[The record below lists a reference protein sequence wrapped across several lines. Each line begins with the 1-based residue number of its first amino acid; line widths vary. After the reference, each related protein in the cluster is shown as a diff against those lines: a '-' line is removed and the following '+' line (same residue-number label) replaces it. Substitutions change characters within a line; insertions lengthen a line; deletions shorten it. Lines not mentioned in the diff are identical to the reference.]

1 MGFWKKKRFWTDVAV
16 VGSEGGYVIHLDGR
30 VVKTPEKHD
39 LNVPT
44 RAAAELI
51 AKEWAVVE
59 GTLDPSKMPAT
70 QWANVAIDR
79 VVEKHDEVVEMLA
92 GYGDTDLL
100 CYRSTHPD
108 ELIIKQAAV
117 WDFPLE
123 WAKATFDAPL
133 KITQGVIPVDQPNQS
148 ILNLRAEVAK
158 MEPFTLSAFHDLV
171 HISGS
176 LVLSLAVFHGQMS
189 SESAWD
195 AAQVDEIWQKEIWG
209 GDEEAI
215 AATEQKRQSYIFAVK
230 LLKSLEESGY

>member
-1 MGFWKKKRFWTDVAV
+1 MSFLKKKRFWTDVV
-16 VGSEGGYVIHLDGR
+16 VMGSTGGFVIHLDGR
-30 VVKTPEKHD
+30 VVKTPAKHD

-51 AKEWAVVE
+51 AVEWDAVE
-59 GTLDPSKMPAT
+59 DTLDLSKMPAT

-79 VVEKHDEVVEMLA
+79 VGEKHADVVEMLA
-92 GYGDTDLL
+92 AYGGTDLL
-100 CYRSTHPD
+100 CYRATHPD
-108 ELIIKQAAV
+108 ALIERQAAV
-117 WDFPLE
+117 WDGPLE
-123 WAKATFDAPL
+123 WAKQRFNAPL
-133 KITQGVIPVDQPNQS
+133 LTTQGVIPVDQPTQS
-148 ILNLRAEVAK
+148 VANLRADVAK

-171 HISGS
+171 NISGS
-176 LVLSLAVFHGQMS
+176 LVMSLAVFHGQMS

-209 GDEEAI
+209 EDEEAT